1 MPLTKEQIQAIDAMP
16 YEEAAKLLALIRDFK
31 ARFLAS
37 ANPLPASALDEMVK
51 IVPDKLMAEI
61 VQDQRHGRATPSSLA
76 GPVEPRG
83 APLKGSG
90 WDKPRPLEPPSGVQ
104 LCDQIAD
111 HFAQLDREQMIADAI
126 DRVRKVKDG
135 GMR

>member
-1 MPLTKEQIQAIDAMP
+1 MPLTKEQIQAIEALP
-16 YEEAAKLLALIRDFK
+16 NETAAKLLALIREFK
-31 ARFLAS
+31 AKFLAS

-51 IVPDKLMAEI
+51 IVPDRLMRDI

-76 GPVEPRG
+76 GPVEPRP
-83 APLKGSG
+83 APVRGSG
-90 WDKPRPLEPPSGVQ
+90 WQKPADMGNPSGVK